1 MHNFIV
7 ATFLIF
13 TFTLHAVQKDD
24 NFLKKSEILIKID
37 IKEINS
43 FNFDSFKKEF
53 HLNLK
58 FCIGESI
65 CVFKLTNNSLSE
77 GLLEDISHFGK
88 VQTYK
93 PYHFK
98 TY

>member
-1 MHNFIV
+1 MYNFII
-7 ATFLIF
+7 TLFL
-13 TFTLHAVQKDD
+13 TLTLSLHAVQKDD
-24 NFLKKSEILIKID
+24 NFLKNSENLIKID

-43 FNFDSFKKEF
+43 FNFDSFKKKYQ
-53 HLNLK
+53 LNLK

-65 CVFKLTNNSLSE
+65 CVFKLTNNSLNKE
-77 GLLEDISHFGK
+77 LLEDMTSFGK
-88 VQTYK
+88 VQIYK

>member
-1 MHNFIV
+1 MHNVIV
-7 ATFLIF
+7 TIFLIF
-13 TFTLHAVQKDD
+13 TLTLHAVQKDD

-65 CVFKLTNNSLSE
+65 CVFELTNNSLNK
-77 GLLEDISHFGK
+77 GLLEEISHLGK
-88 VQTYK
+88 VQIYK

>member
-1 MHNFIV
+1 MHYLI
-7 ATFLIF
+7 TTLLLIF
-13 TFTLHAVQKDD
+13 SLTLHAVQKDD
-24 NFLKKSEILIKID
+24 NFLNNSETLIKID

-65 CVFKLTNNSLSE
+65 CVFELTNNSLNQ
-77 GLLEDISHFGK
+77 GVLEDIAHFGR
-88 VQTYK
+88 VQIYK